1 MKKNRFTKLT
11 KDNLGEFLDAVN
23 VDFKEKWLLDFLL
36 GCEASLKSPK
46 DGSNMY
52 LYCEKVLSSSF
63 YKKKYY
69 LQVLFDINTLK
80 PALPI
85 FSSLR
90 NSFIDLTDSFTLED
104 FLKEEIYYINLVDK
118 FLSEVEKTSKMSTRS
133 TLLRYFEEE

>member
-36 GCEASLKSPK
+36 GCKASLKSPK

-63 YKKKYY
+63 YKKSITFKFY
-69 LQVLFDINTLK
+69 LI
-80 PALPI
+80 
-85 FSSLR
+85 
-90 NSFIDLTDSFTLED
+90 
-104 FLKEEIYYINLVDK
+104 
-118 FLSEVEKTSKMSTRS
+118 
-133 TLLRYFEEE
+133 